1 MWNPDKDGK
10 IHRSDR
16 IPDAVIGLSRY
27 HQVVLHQGR
36 IERFFLD
43 ALAEHSDIRVERGVL
58 PEKLEIDE
66 QKVEDEDAYPVTIT
80 LRHLSDEEATPAQ
93 NLTTLSDGLFRSNL
107 AKDDTD
113 DLIHKGHGIPGS
125 SETIKAKYVLG
136 CDGAHSS
143 VRKQLGFTMEGEQ
156 TDFIW

>member
-1 MWNPDKDGK
+1 M
-10 IHRSDR
+10 
-16 IPDAVIGLSRY
+16 
-27 HQVVLHQGR
+27 
-36 IERFFLD
+36 
-43 ALAEHSDIRVERGVL
+43 L
-58 PEKLEIDE
+58 PENLEIDE
-66 QKVEDEDAYPVTIT
+66 QKVEDEDAYPVTVT

-93 NLTTLSDGLFRSNL
+93 NLTTLSDGLFRSNM

-113 DLIHKGHGIPGS
+113 DLIRKGRGVPGS

-136 CDGAHSS
+136 CDGAHSW